1 MGRAEIPEVV
11 GAGVHDRGM
20 DISTL
25 VTLLV
30 GLLVGLGLGGL
41 IGWLWAR
48 AHSPG
53 SGEAEILRAELQAQS
68 RSAVEAHAGD
78 QAVVKEGLD
87 RLADQLRLLEHDRA
101 TWQGE
106 FNAQVQSMRTTTESL
121 RRETAS
127 LATALRKPQVRGQWG
142 EMHLRRAVEL
152 AGMVDHC
159 DFTEQ
164 VRFDDGSH
172 RPDLVVRLAGGKQVV
187 VDAKVPLDAFLDAAG
202 ADDDAVRD
210 EHLARHARQVR
221 THVDALGAKAYWR
234 SLTETPEFVV
244 MFVPA
249 EAFLSVALDTQRDL
263 LEHAAQRNVVI
274 ATPTTLIAL
283 LRTVSHGWRHETVAA
298 QVAQVQRLGQELHE
312 RLSTLGAHVTKV
324 GRSLTAAVQAY
335 NQAVGS
341 LESRVLVT
349 ARKFTDLGV
358 VETEIGE
365 LVQVDRTPR
374 SLTAPEFA
382 ALDAGDPDPLATELS
397 RAAEQS
403 GEAATDR
410 ITARRAAGE

>member
-1 MGRAEIPEVV
+1 
-11 GAGVHDRGM
+11 M

-25 VTLLV
+25 LTLLL
-30 GLLVGLGLGGL
+30 GLLVGLALGGL

-48 AHSPG
+48 AQAPG
-53 SGEAEILRAELQAQS
+53 ATAENEALRAELRAQS
-68 RSAVEAHAGD
+68 DAALEARAGD
-78 QAVVKEGLD
+78 QAVVREGLD

-159 DFTEQ
+159 DFAEQ
-164 VRFDDGSH
+164 VRLDGGAN
-172 RPDLVVRLAGGKQVV
+172 RPDLVVHLAGGRQVV
-187 VDAKVPLDAFLDAAG
+187 VDSKVPLDAFLDSAG
-202 ADDDAVRD
+202 ADDDAQRA

-221 THVDALGAKAYWR
+221 THVDQLGAKAYWR

-249 EAFLSVALDTQRDL
+249 EAFLSVALETQRDL
-263 LEHAAQRNVVI
+263 LEYAAARNVVI

-298 QVAQVQRLGQELHE
+298 QVAEVQRLGQELHE
-312 RLSTLGAHVTKV
+312 RLATLGNHVGKV
-324 GRSLTAAVQAY
+324 GKSLANAVQAY

-349 ARKFTDLGV
+349 ARKFNDLGV
-358 VETEIGE
+358 AGSE
-365 LVQVDRTPR
+365 LPEVVQVDRTPR
-374 SLTAPEFA
+374 TLTAPELLSTPELGA
-382 ALDAGDPDPLATELS
+382 AGAFHGDLAADPLAGDLA
-397 RAAEQS
+397 RAAEEVEGS
-403 GEAATDR
+403 ATHR
-410 ITARRAAGE
+410 VAARRVAGE